1 MLKLRS
7 LTWCRHS
14 KIVTRIFPRFALV
27 VSALKFFFNSNKV
40 KSLLTRLLF
49 KTTQIIMTTQI
60 LKTVLA
66 GMLAG
71 LALFLLP
78 FFLLRVFI
86 FCLIIGGIFR
96 LMGWGRHNRMR
107 REWME
112 RYSHMSDEE
121 RAAFRSRF
129 GHRHCYA
136 YTQDAAPQSTTSN
149 PL

>member
-1 MLKLRS
+1 
-7 LTWCRHS
+7 
-14 KIVTRIFPRFALV
+14 
-27 VSALKFFFNSNKV
+27 
-40 KSLLTRLLF
+40 
-49 KTTQIIMTTQI
+49 MTTQI

-78 FFLLRVFI
+78 FFLLRVVICFM
-86 FCLIIGGIFR
+86 IIGAIFR

-107 REWME
+107 KEWME
-112 RYSHMSDEE
+112 RFSQMSEEE

-136 YTQDAAPQSTTSN
+136 YATTMKQETTQDNQA
-149 PL
+149 